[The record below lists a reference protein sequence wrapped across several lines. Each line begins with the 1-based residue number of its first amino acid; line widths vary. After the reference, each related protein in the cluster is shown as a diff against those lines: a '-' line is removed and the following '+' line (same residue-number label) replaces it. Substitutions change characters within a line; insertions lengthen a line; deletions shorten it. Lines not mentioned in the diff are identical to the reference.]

1 MLLGGMEAVN
11 ELVTTAEKL
20 FESFCTIYW
29 GVIFPIV
36 GDVLLAPIVL
46 RFMPRN
52 PLRTEDVRELRNG

>member
-1 MLLGGMEAVN
+1 
-11 ELVTTAEKL
+11 
-20 FESFCTIYW
+20 
-29 GVIFPIV
+29 VIFPIV